1 MISKINKLITNRIL
15 MYIDYM
21 NKQKVISSGFVII
34 CASMINNIVKK
45 IVDDIIIPYSKGNFV
60 EIDIKEYVVL
70 IINIFV
76 VTFILFNI
84 INYLE

>member
-1 MISKINKLITNRIL
+1 MISKINKRITNRIL